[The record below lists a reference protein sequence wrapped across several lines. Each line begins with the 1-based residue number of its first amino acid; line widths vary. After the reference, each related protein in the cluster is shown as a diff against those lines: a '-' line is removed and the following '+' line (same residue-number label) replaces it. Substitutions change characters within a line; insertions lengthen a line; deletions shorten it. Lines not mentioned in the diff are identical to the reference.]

1 MARKKRNSIEVR
13 NGYHF
18 IVMGE
23 MEIWDGAD
31 LALLRETLS
40 RLVEVEK
47 QTAIGVDMTFVKY
60 IPSGFFGMLYDYRE
74 RGIAV
79 QLSVPQPHVKEMLWF
94 REFFEE
100 VQAGVFELKQ
110 RRQTSRSTVPANAS
124 ASAPWLAGDIPLL
137 PQQPIEV
144 NRESLN
150 ATRELD
156 YVGT

>member
-1 MARKKRNSIEVR
+1 
-13 NGYHF
+13 
-18 IVMGE
+18 

-40 RLVEVEK
+40 RLVEAEK

-79 QLSVPQPHVKEMLWF
+79 QLSTPQPHVQEMLWF

-100 VQAGVFELKQ
+100 IKAGTFELKQ
-110 RRQTSRSTVPANAS
+110 RGQTSRSTVPPNAA
-124 ASAPWLAGDIPLL
+124 ASAPWLAGDFPFR
-137 PQQPIEV
+137 QQPVEGPE
-144 NRESLN
+144 RDSLN
-150 ATRELD
+150 ATREFD
-156 YVGT
+156 YAGT

>member
-1 MARKKRNSIEVR
+1 MARKKRNSIDIR
-13 NGYHF
+13 NGHHF

-79 QLSVPQPHVKEMLWF
+79 QLSSPQPHVKEMLWF

-100 VQAGVFELKQ
+100 VESGTYELKQ
-110 RRQTSRSTVPANAS
+110 RGQTSRSAVPASAS
-124 ASAPWLAGDIPLL
+124 ASAPWLAGDMPLR
-137 PQQPIEV
+137 PQQSVEV
-144 NRESLN
+144 QRDNLN
-150 ATRELD
+150 SNLEFEHA
-156 YVGT
+156 GT

>member
-1 MARKKRNSIEVR
+1 MARKKRSSIEVR
-13 NGYHF
+13 NSYHF

-40 RLVEVEK
+40 RLVEAEK

-79 QLSVPQPHVKEMLWF
+79 QLSSPQPHVKEMLWF

-100 VQAGVFELKQ
+100 VASEVFELKQ

-124 ASAPWLAGDIPLL
+124 ASAPWLAGDFPR
-137 PQQPIEV
+137 QQPVEV
-144 NRESLN
+144 PERDNLN
-150 ATRELD
+150 APREFD
-156 YVGT
+156 YAGT

>member
-1 MARKKRNSIEVR
+1 MARKKRNSVDVR
-13 NGYHF
+13 DGYHF

-40 RLVEVEK
+40 RLVDTEK
-47 QTAIGVDMTFVKY
+47 NTAIGVDMTFVKY

-79 QLSVPQPHVKEMLWF
+79 RLSTPQPHVKEMLWF

-100 VQAGVFELKQ
+100 GQPGVFELKQ
-110 RRQTSRSTVPANAS
+110 RGQTSRSTVPANAS
-124 ASAPWLAGDIPLL
+124 ASAPWLMADRPTSAEA
-137 PQQPIEV
+137 IESPRRV
-144 NRESLN
+144 VEE
-150 ATRELD
+150 TEELD
-156 YVGT
+156 YVRT

>member
-1 MARKKRNSIEVR
+1 MARKKRNSIDIR

-18 IVMGE
+18 IVMGD

-40 RLVEVEK
+40 RLVETEK

-79 QLSVPQPHVKEMLWF
+79 QLSTPQPHVKEMLWF

-100 VQAGVFELKQ
+100 VEPGTYELKQ
-110 RRQTSRSTVPANAS
+110 RGQTSRSTVPANAS
-124 ASAPWLAGDIPLL
+124 ASAPWLAGDLPLRASQAVE
-137 PQQPIEV
+137 PQ
-144 NRESLN
+144 RSSLN
-150 ATRELD
+150 GNRELD
-156 YVGT
+156 YVRT

>member
-40 RLVEVEK
+40 RLVEAEK

-79 QLSVPQPHVKEMLWF
+79 QLSSPQPHVKEMLWF

-100 VQAGVFELKQ
+100 VEPENFELKQ
-110 RRQTSRSTVPANAS
+110 RGQTSRSTVPANAS
-124 ASAPWLAGDIPLL
+124 ASAPWLAGDVPLL
-137 PQQPIEV
+137 PRQTVEV
-144 NRESLN
+144 QRDNLN
-150 ATRELD
+150 SNLEFEH
-156 YVGT
+156 VGT

>member
-40 RLVEVEK
+40 RLVEDEK

-79 QLSVPQPHVKEMLWF
+79 QLSTPQPHVKEMLWF

-100 VQAGVFELKQ
+100 MNQGTYELRQ
-110 RRQTSRSTVPANAS
+110 RRQTSRSTVPANTA
-124 ASAPWLAGDIPLL
+124 ASAPWVSGDFPLR
-137 PQQPIEV
+137 QQPVEV
-144 NRESLN
+144 NRDNLN
-150 ATRELD
+150 TSHELD
-156 YVGT
+156 YART

>member
-1 MARKKRNSIEVR
+1 MARKKRSSIEVR

-40 RLVEVEK
+40 RLVETEQ
-47 QTAIGVDMTFVKY
+47 QTAVGVDMTFVKY

-79 QLSVPQPHVKEMLWF
+79 RLSTPQPHVKEMLWF

-100 VQAGVFELKQ
+100 TAPGVFELQQ
-110 RRQTSRSTVPANAS
+110 RGQTSRSTVPANAS
-124 ASAPWLAGDIPLL
+124 ASAPWLAGDFPR
-137 PQQPIEV
+137 QPPVDVAERD
-144 NRESLN
+144 NLN
-150 ATRELD
+150 ASREFD
-156 YVGT
+156 YAGT